1 METAGLR
8 AAMPPGGPAAG
19 GETVKKHSLTAKKEH
34 GSKISP
40 RSFFCVKISPLF
52 RIE

>member
-1 METAGLR
+1 MENSR
-8 AAMPPGGPAAG
+8 AAGGDAARRPAAG
-19 GETVKKHSLTAKKEH
+19 GETVKKHSLTAKKDH
-34 GSKISP
+34 GLKINP